1 MLSRRNNSGQRK
13 AKRSTRRPRPNYR
26 QGYGTAEDSFVPQ
39 RQAVKFQRIGSFDIV
54 GVPDEF
60 RCSLRY
66 YDLNQFSAAV
76 TGVQKWGIN
85 SLFKP
90 DQTNTGHKPSFFSQY
105 ALLFLQ
111 YMVMACEIECTFTNS
126 GSEAVMCTLAAS
138 DVDKSTQG
146 TDANRE
152 MKYSRTCIVAGA
164 GSVNSKTLRMKV
176 GIPELT
182 GESFKSLLGDPSNYA
197 NVGASPTDLVFAWA
211 RYASLDS
218 STSQVVSMN
227 FTLTFACIFKS
238 PNVTGTN

>member
-1 MLSRRNNSGQRK
+1 MPPSRSQKKRRNTNNRRR
-13 AKRSTRRPRPNYR
+13 RSNQSR
-26 QGYGTAEDSFVPQ
+26 GYGAAQGSFVS
-39 RQAVKFQRIGSFDIV
+39 QAVARRFQRVGSFDII

-66 YDLNQFSAAV
+66 YDLNQFASA
-76 TGVQKWGIN
+76 TSSVQKWGIN

-105 ALLFLQ
+105 ATLFLQ
-111 YMVMACEIECTFTNS
+111 YMVLACEIECTFTNS
-126 GSEAVMCTLAAS
+126 GTEAIMCTLAAS

-146 TDANRE
+146 SDSNRE
-152 MKYSRTCIVAGA
+152 MKYSRTCVVAGA

-182 GESFKSLLGDPSNYA
+182 GESMQSLLGDPSNYV

-218 STSQVVSMN
+218 TTSQVVSMN